1 MKKILV
7 VSLAVFAVS
16 TSGALA
22 KKSAKPKAPAAVVT
36 ANSGSASPLMIGQV
50 SDADRALYKKS
61 QRESGMKK

>member
-1 MKKILV
+1 
-7 VSLAVFAVS
+7 
-16 TSGALA
+16 LA

>member
-7 VSLAVFAVS
+7 VGLTIFAVS

-22 KKSAKPKAPAAVVT
+22 KKSAKPQAPAAN
-36 ANSGSASPLMIGQV
+36 AGSTGPLMIGQV